1 MIQYCITSP
10 NDQIDT
16 ALYKKKTAMQCFH
29 WGACPALSTHS
40 YVHLHSSFSWNQF
53 LTCNQLHLHISRQ
66 TIVVLFNVS
75 SAWGFWRN
83 QILMCSLRGTRNN
96 RALSFKS
103 IVIETSLGHRPSLAA
118 WLAASERGRRNIKN
132 VYKGKVGV
140 QANRHIISFHPP

>member
-1 MIQYCITSP
+1 MIQYCITSL
-10 NDQIDT
+10 NDHIDT
-16 ALYKKKTAMQCFH
+16 AQYKEKKKKQLC
-29 WGACPALSTHS
+29 S
-40 YVHLHSSFSWNQF
+40 YAPSPGISSF
-53 LTCNQLHLHISRQ
+53 TCNQLHLHISRQ

-83 QILMCSLRGTRNN
+83 QILMCSLGTRNN

-103 IVIETSLGHRPSLAA
+103 IVIETSLGRRPSLAA

>member
-1 MIQYCITSP
+1 MTSL
-10 NDQIDT
+10 NDHIDT
-16 ALYKKKTAMQCFH
+16 AQYKEKKKQLCSVSI
-29 WGACPALSTHS
+29 GAPALPCLHTHMCICTAPFPGI
-40 YVHLHSSFSWNQF
+40 SSF
-53 LTCNQLHLHISRQ
+53 TCNQLHLHISRQ

-103 IVIETSLGHRPSLAA
+103 IVIETSLGRRPSLAA